1 MAFMVAVM
9 IVAGEQLLGVRKVT
23 SGAIHSSIS
32 AFCQLEVS
40 PLSLPSSVVV
50 VLAFIQQLSK
60 RVAKLSIFPLVKF
73 SR

>member
-1 MAFMVAVM
+1 MVAVM
-9 IVAGEQLLGVRKVT
+9 IVAGEQLSGVRKVT

-40 PLSLPSSVVV
+40 PLSLPSSVVLV
-50 VLAFIQQLSK
+50 VPAFIQQLSK
-60 RVAKLSIFPLVKF
+60 RVAKLSIFPSVKC